1 MAGHRPTDWH
11 VLDLDKDPTPGDPQR
26 VRTLAKQLHDFAD
39 DVSDALRLVKGMAGE
54 GTLLEWAGKSA
65 DVFKEDFA
73 DVPKNLKKLKKS
85 YEMCGDALADFW
97 PKLERAQS
105 LADKALRKGREAR
118 DSLSS
123 AQSRLASADSWV
135 TRAGKEADK
144 YKDDPTGSKS
154 DADKPDEAKVRAA
167 TRDVQHAKSAQS
179 KAQTDVSDAQDALAA
194 AKKMAEDAR
203 KMREEAARE
212 AKSKIDEASDA
223 GIQNRSWW
231 EEVGDWFVD
240 NWDTIVAVCKV
251 VVAVVGI
258 VAMIIGGPILGA
270 IVLIAAAVVLA
281 DTLYKYSKGQ
291 ASLWDV
297 GLAALDCIPGM
308 KGLTTLGG
316 LAKGLKA
323 FGKTGLKGMALGVRG
338 LGKGAGALSRQMKKL
353 FCRTDPVDMA
363 TGEVVM
369 SATDVSLPGVLPL
382 VLERHH
388 RSSVR
393 TGRLFGTTW
402 MSTLDQRL
410 ELDSTGVR
418 FDVADGMVLHYP
430 VPEPDAAVLPVA
442 GPRWP
447 LTWDGSPGGEL
458 VVRDTETER
467 MLHFRSLPGCRRDEL
482 LLSAISDHNGNSITL
497 LYGPDG
503 DLREVVHSGGY
514 HLGVTCTSGR
524 VTELTLLSHP
534 EQPSLLR
541 YGYDDQG
548 NLAEIHN
555 SSARPLRFAYDEQRR
570 ITGWQDRNGVRYR
583 YVYDDRG
590 RCVRTRGAEG
600 VLNSDITYES
610 DGSRTLFTDSLGHT
624 TVYDFNDWYQLVAE
638 TDPLGGRILRTWD
651 DHDNLLTITDAIGR
665 TTAYAYD
672 DLGRVTTVT
681 RADGRALS
689 VDYHELGMPTRIT
702 HADGA
707 RWEQSFDAA
716 GNRTAVVDPAG
727 GVVRYTYDR
736 HGGLASATDQS
747 GNTTTFAC
755 DAAGLPVRVV
765 SPLGE
770 STSYRRD
777 AFGRPVEITAP
788 DGAVT
793 HLEWTVEGRPSRHID
808 PLGSQWSWTWD
819 GEGNCL
825 SRTDAAGGVHR
836 YEYGPFDALRAQ
848 TNPDGSR
855 FEFERDT
862 ELRLTTVTNPLG
874 LSWRYA
880 HDAAGRLVRETDFDG
895 RTIRYEY
902 DATGQLTT
910 KVNAL
915 GQQIRYVRDSLGRIS
930 EKDAAGARTTFAYDP
945 SGRLVQ
951 AVGPDA
957 ELRFERDP
965 LGRILTEACDT
976 LVSRYA
982 YDPTGRMVWR
992 RTPSGAESR
1001 YDYDA
1006 AGRPVSLLADTHRLD
1021 LTYDVTGR
1029 EASRTLAAGVVLG
1042 HSWDAAGNLRSQAA
1056 RSQDRTLWQRT
1067 FAYRDDHH
1075 LTSIQDDRLGTTTF
1089 DLDQL
1094 GRVTHVTRPA
1104 GRESYVYDPI
1114 GNQLTAHWPD
1124 RHEAVGER
1132 EYRGTRV
1139 ARAGRVRYEYDE
1151 AGRTVLR
1158 RARTLSG
1165 VTSTWAYEWDAED
1178 RLVAV
1183 TTPDGTRWK
1192 YRYDPLGRRVAKQRL
1207 AADGKTDEEVRFTWQ
1222 DATLVEQTGGGAG
1235 DAAERDV
1242 LTWDYRDQHA
1252 LAQRRRLSRQEVD
1265 CRFYAIVT
1273 DLVGTPTELVDE
1285 AGAVAWQARSTLWGV
1300 SGAGGD
1306 GTVDMP
1312 LRFPGQYHDPETGWD
1327 YNYQRHYDPAIGRY
1341 TTPDPLGLEPDPNH
1355 YGYVDNPY
1363 SWIDPLGL
1371 LSCTGRLDKLNPGEM
1386 YLYRAVMDGE
1396 LGQIMRTRAF
1406 QNPQGI
1412 ETKYFSTTAEAAA
1425 SYAREM
1431 YSRFP
1436 HEGAYTL
1443 VRSTIRRDAIP
1454 DISRVD
1460 LVEAGGIEAL
1470 ALPTEVLEQM
1480 GRIRILPGMPIP

>member
-1 MAGHRPTDWH
+1 MAGHRPADWH

-39 DVSDALRLVKGMAGE
+39 DVSEALRLVKGMAGE

-85 YEMCGDALADFW
+85 YEMCGDALTDFW

-105 LADKALRKGREAR
+105 LADKALVKGREAR
-118 DSLSS
+118 DNLSS
-123 AQSRLASADSWV
+123 AQSRLTSADSWV

-154 DADKPDEAKVRAA
+154 AEKPDEAKVRAA

-179 KAQTDVSDAQDALAA
+179 KAQSDVSDAQDALAA

-251 VVAVVGI
+251 VVAVLGI

-323 FGKTGLKGMALGVRG
+323 FGKTGLKGMALGVKG
-338 LGKGAGALSRQMKKL
+338 LGKSAGALGRQMKKL

-382 VLERHH
+382 ALERHH

-393 TGRLFGTTW
+393 TGRLFGVTW

-418 FDVADGMVLHYP
+418 FDAADGMVLHYP
-430 VPEPDAAVLPVA
+430 VPEADAAVFPVV

-447 LTWDGSPGGEL
+447 LTWDGSSGGEI
-458 VVRDTETER
+458 VVRDTEAER
-467 MLHFRSLPGCRRDEL
+467 MLHFRSLPGCRTDEL
-482 LLSAISDHNGNSITL
+482 LLAAISDHNGNMMTVC
-497 LYGPDG
+497 YGPGG
-503 DLREVVHSGGY
+503 DLRELVHSGGY
-514 HLGVTCTSGR
+514 RLGVTCQSGR

-534 EQPSLLR
+534 EQPTLVR
-541 YGYDDQG
+541 YDYDGQG

-555 SSARPLRFAYDEQRR
+555 SSAQPLRFAYDSHRR
-570 ITGWQDRNGVRYR
+570 ITGWQDRNGVWYR
-583 YVYDDRG
+583 YVYDDQG

-600 VLNSDITYES
+600 VLNSDIAYES

-624 TVYDFNDWYQLVAE
+624 TVYDFNDWYQLVTE
-638 TDPLGGRILRTWD
+638 TDPLGGRTHRTWD
-651 DHDNLLTITDAIGR
+651 DHDNLLTITDALGR

-672 DLGRVTTVT
+672 ELGRATTVT
-681 RADGRALS
+681 RADGRRLS
-689 VDYHELGMPTRIT
+689 VDYHELGMPERIT

-707 RWEQSFDAA
+707 QWQQTFDAA

-727 GVVRYTYDR
+727 GVVRYTYDD
-736 HGGLASATDQS
+736 HGGLASVTDET
-747 GNTTTFAC
+747 GNTTEFVC

-770 STSYRRD
+770 TTSYRRD
-777 AFGRPVEITAP
+777 AFGRPVEIIAP
-788 DGAVT
+788 GGAFT
-793 HLEWTVEGRPSRHID
+793 RLEWTIEGRPTRHID

-825 SRTDAAGGVHR
+825 SRTDAAGAVHR

-862 ELRLTTVTNPLG
+862 ELRLTAVTNPLG
-874 LSWRYA
+874 ASWRYSY
-880 HDAAGRLVRETDFDG
+880 DAAGRLIQETDFDD
-895 RTIRYEY
+895 RTVRYVH
-902 DATGQLTT
+902 DAAGQLTAR
-910 KVNAL
+910 VNSL
-915 GQQIRYVRDSLGRIS
+915 GQQIHYVRDVLGRIR
-930 EKDAAGARTTFAYDP
+930 EKDAAGARTTFAYDL

-957 ELRFERDP
+957 ELTFERDP
-965 LGRILTEACDT
+965 LGRILTEVCDDR
-976 LVSRYA
+976 VSRYA
-982 YDPTGRMVWR
+982 YDPLGRMVWR

-1001 YDYDA
+1001 YDYDPV
-1006 AGRPVSLLADTHRLD
+1006 GRPVSLLAGDHRLD
-1021 LTYDVTGR
+1021 FTYDATGR
-1029 EASRTLAAGVVLG
+1029 EAQRSLTAGIVLG
-1042 HSWDAAGNLRSQAA
+1042 HSWDAAGNLRNQAA
-1056 RSQDRTLWQRT
+1056 NSQDRTLWQRT
-1067 FAYRDDHH
+1067 FSYRDDHH
-1075 LTSIQDDRLGTTTF
+1075 LTSIADDRLGTTTF
-1089 DLDQL
+1089 GLDPL
-1094 GRVTHVTRPA
+1094 GRVTEVERPT
-1104 GRESYVYDPI
+1104 GRENYAYDAI
-1114 GNQLTAHWPD
+1114 GNQLIADWPEH
-1124 RHEAVGER
+1124 HEALGER
-1132 EYRGTRV
+1132 EYLGTRV
-1139 ARAGRVRYEYDE
+1139 ARAGRTRYEYDG

-1165 VTSTWAYEWDAED
+1165 RTSTWTYAWDAED
-1178 RLVAV
+1178 RLIAV
-1183 TTPDGTRWK
+1183 TTPDGTRWR

-1207 AADGKTDEEVRFTWQ
+1207 TAEGKVDEEVRFTWH
-1222 DATLVEQTGGGAG
+1222 DATLVEQTGGGAS
-1235 DAAERDV
+1235 DDAEREV

-1252 LAQRRRLSRQEVD
+1252 LTQRRRLSQQDVD
-1265 CRFYAIVT
+1265 SRFYAIVT
-1273 DLVGTPTELVDE
+1273 DLVGTPTELIDE
-1285 AGAVAWQARSTLWGV
+1285 AGAIAWQARSTLWGV
-1300 SGAGGD
+1300 SEGRMD

-1312 LRFPGQYHDPETGWD
+1312 LRFPGQYHDPETGWN

-1355 YGYVDNPY
+1355 YGYVDNPH

-1396 LGQIMRTRAF
+1396 LGQILRTRTF

-1443 VRSTIRRDAIP
+1443 VRSTIRRDTIP